1 MSKHLIQR
9 DYGVECKNRECHN
22 RIVLGEYMTPRRSN
36 DEPEDPIPLI
46 RFTARKVTCA
56 KCQKTYR
63 YEHSDLR
70 EFPAKLP
77 V

>member
-1 MSKHLIQR
+1 MSIHSIQR
-9 DYGVECKNRECHN
+9 DYGVECKNRRCNN
-22 RIVLGEYMTPRRSN
+22 RIVLGEYMTHLRSGE
-36 DEPEDPIPLI
+36 DPEDPIPLI

-56 KCQKTYR
+56 KCQKTSQ

-70 EFPAKLP
+70 EFPAKLS